1 VYRDFFGFDDKPFG
15 KTPDPAFFFPSRIHE
30 EALARLQYGAE
41 ERELVLLT
49 GEIGSGKT
57 LLTRALIDQL
67 GDSYRCILLINPRL
81 TPNQF
86 LRILASRLG
95 IKGGTILRVELVDRI
110 NEALFSFFEKG
121 ICPVVI
127 IDEAQ
132 LIPTKATFDEIRLL
146 TNFQLDDVNLLSLI
160 LVGQPELKRRLRQPA
175 FEALRQRIGI
185 QFHLGALGRED
196 TGKYIASRLDQ
207 VGGDTHLFDEEALDV
222 IYGYSGGLP
231 RLINNISSNALLA
244 AFSKELLSI
253 GPDIVLDVIEELDLE
268 PRMQADASACQAG
281 GNAQGQP

>member
-1 VYRDFFGFDDKPFG
+1 MYKDFFRLDGRPFG
-15 KTPDPAFFFPSRIHE
+15 KTPDPSFFFSSRIHE

-41 ERELVLLT
+41 ERELILLT

-57 LLTRALIDQL
+57 LLSRALIDRL
-67 GDSYRCILLINPRL
+67 GDGYHCVLIINPRL

-95 IKGGTILRVELVDRI
+95 IEGATIFRVELVDRI
-110 NEALFSFFEKG
+110 NKALFEFFERG

-160 LVGQPELKRRLRQPA
+160 LIGQPELKRRLRQPA

-185 QFHLGALGRED
+185 QFHLGALGRDD
-196 TGKYIASRLDQ
+196 TGKYIASRLGL
-207 VGGDTHLFDEEALDV
+207 VGGDTGLFDEEALDV
-222 IYGYSGGLP
+222 IYTYSGGLP
-231 RLINNISSNALLA
+231 RLINNISSNALLV

-253 GPDIVLDVIEELDLE
+253 GPDVILDVIEDLDLE
-268 PRMQADASACQAG
+268 PRMQAYASAGHTDGEAP
-281 GNAQGQP
+281 NQP